1 VTLTVLVVDD
11 HSGFRHEARL
21 LLEDAGYDVVGE
33 ADDATSAL
41 AEARRLSPDI
51 VLLDVGLPGDD
62 GFAVAKVLTTAVD
75 PPAVILISGR
85 DRSDYSTRLD
95 DCGAVGFVPKGALT
109 AERFRQALAGD
120 ADS

>member
-33 ADDATSAL
+33 AVDATSAIT
-41 AEARRLSPDI
+41 AARRLSPDV
-51 VLLDVGLPGDD
+51 VLLDVQLPGDD
-62 GFAVAKVLTTAVD
+62 GFAVARVLTAAVD
-75 PPAVILISGR
+75 PPAVGLTSGR

-95 DCGAVGFVPKGALT
+95 ECGAVGFVPKADLT
-109 AERFRQALAGD
+109 AERFRRALAGD